1 MLLKD
6 IAEHSA
12 FTSLTPQL
20 PVDSTAE
27 VHKAYAS
34 DLLSDVIGNAP
45 AGGVLITVQVH
56 ANVIAVAS
64 LATQQAIIFALGRK
78 PDEET
83 CTKAAEEGIHLFTST
98 QPAFE
103 IAGQLYEAGVR
114 GLDA

>member
-6 IAEHSA
+6 LAEHPA

-20 PVDSTAE
+20 SIDPAAE
-27 VHKAYAS
+27 LHKGYAS

-56 ANVIAVAS
+56 ANVVAVAS
-64 LATQQAIIFALGRK
+64 LATQQAIIFALDRQ
-78 PDEET
+78 PDEAT
-83 CTKAAEEGIHLFTST
+83 CAKAAEEGIHLFSSSL
-98 QPAFE
+98 PAFE
-103 IAGQLYEAGVR
+103 IAGLLYAAGLR